1 MGSNDIQDLIALEP
15 ILGAGREELEALQF
29 TRLASTLRHA
39 YANNPNYQ
47 RNFAAASGVDEKRY
61 GAGLN
66 YFLNGHNANFKTLF
80 YRVDQKGGKTGNQ
93 FTVQLQ
99 FFYF

>member
-1 MGSNDIQDLIALEP
+1 MPVVQVAE
-15 ILGAGREELEALQF
+15 
-29 TRLASTLRHA
+29 
-39 YANNPNYQ
+39 
-47 RNFAAASGVDEKRY
+47 RNFAAASGVDETRY
-61 GAGLN
+61 GAGVS

-80 YRVDQKGGKTGNQ
+80 TRVDLRGGKRGNQ